1 MPNLNSTAIRR
12 VEYDPSS
19 RVMQIW
25 FTQGGHAY
33 NFCGVPQGVYEGLVN
48 ASSAGTYYDH
58 HIRDRY
64 QC

>member
-1 MPNLNSTAIRR
+1 MAYLNSSAIRR
-12 VEYDPSS
+12 VEYDAQT

-25 FTQGGHAY
+25 FTQGGHPY
-33 NFCGVPQGVYEGLVN
+33 NFCGVPQGIYEGLVS
-48 ASSAGTYYDH
+48 ASSAGTYYDL

>member
-1 MPNLNSTAIRR
+1 MPFLNSSAIRR
-12 VEYDPSS
+12 VEYDPST

-33 NFCGVPQGVYEGLVN
+33 NFCGVPQAVYDGLRG
-48 ASSAGTYYDH
+48 ASSAGTYYDQ